1 VLTITDQNCKLDGI
15 PYTVRWLLFDD
26 GERFPILVSSAN
38 GQPLFHPTVYTI
50 ALLRGRGAA
59 SNTLLA
65 DLRAILHLYV
75 WAALEKLDLE
85 RRLRSGEFLTI
96 PEIESLTQA
105 MRQPLRAL
113 LPERV
118 CDERS
123 GSRVPT
129 TPFIERFRKRSPN
142 GCGARVAL
150 NTTGMRLRY
159 ICAYLDW
166 FTLDH
171 LAVVKESDRSAY
183 ESGRKRMLDAI
194 AARVPTSRVRP
205 HEDARQGLA
214 PDTLTKLLSVID
226 PTSTENP
233 WKDDNV
239 RTRNQLLIM
248 MLLQLGIRRGE
259 ALGIRIE
266 HIDLRQNTLL
276 ILRAADDPTD
286 PRRHQPNTKTR
297 DRKLPLSDDLADLIH
312 HYITRVRNKVEGA
325 RYHSFLFASHD
336 SGRPMSLTAFAKV
349 FHTLR
354 ERVPD
359 LPDDLC
365 AHMCRHTWN
374 DRFSELM
381 DSLGTSEENEKKL
394 RSYLM
399 GWSEFSETAAGYT
412 RRYTKRRATELSIKM
427 QKRLTGEGKKD
438 EHGGE

>member
-1 VLTITDQNCKLDGI
+1 MLTITDQNCKLDGI

-50 ALLRGRGAA
+50 ALLRGRGVA

-65 DLRAILHLYV
+65 DSRAILHLYV

-85 RRLRSGEFLTI
+85 GSLRSGKFLTI
-96 PEIESLTQA
+96 PEIESLAQA

-113 LPERV
+113 LSEQAYERV
-118 CDERS
+118 GSKRS
-123 GSRVPT
+123 GTDSL
-129 TPFIERFRKRSPN
+129 ERFRKRSPD
-142 GCGARVAL
+142 GRGAQVAL

-159 ICAYLDW
+159 ICSYLDW

-171 LAVVKESDRSAY
+171 LAVVKESDRTAY

-194 AARVPTSRVRP
+194 GARVPTLRMRP

-214 PDTLTKLLSVID
+214 PQTLTKLLSVID
-226 PTSTENP
+226 RTFAENP
-233 WKDDNV
+233 WKDDGV

-248 MLLQLGIRRGE
+248 ILLQLGIRRGE

-286 PRRHQPNTKTR
+286 PRKYQPNTKTR
-297 DRKLPLSDDLADLIH
+297 DRKLPLSDDLADMIH

-325 RYHSFLFASHD
+325 RYHSFLFAAHD

-399 GWSEFSETAAGYT
+399 GWSESSETAAGYT
-412 RRYTKRRATELSIKM
+412 RRYTKRRATELSIEM
-427 QKRLTGEGKKD
+427 QKSLTGEGKKD
-438 EHGGE
+438 QHGGE